1 MEAIINFWNYLKAL
15 LQVKIGF
22 LSTAIDRRMTL
33 RSVANIDESLFY
45 PKDLKEDEQDNHS
58 DVPKP
63 GFYLSRVDAAVN
75 GCLFK
80 YDGFLDEDNEG
91 PGFFL

>member
-1 MEAIINFWNYLKAL
+1 MEAIINFWNYLKAIL
-15 LQVKIGF
+15 EVKLDFI
-22 LSTAIDRRMTL
+22 STAIDRRMTRL
-33 RSVANIDESLFY
+33 SIANIDESRFY
-45 PKDLKEDEQDNHS
+45 PKDLKEDEQDDHS

-80 YDGFLDEDNEG
+80 CGFLDEDNEG
-91 PGFFL
+91 PGFYL